1 MVSELNI
8 PWLELAS
15 KRRRYLV
22 AVSGG
27 ADSVALLHLL
37 MEAGFLNLVIC
48 HLDHQL
54 RGRESSADARWVGK
68 LAAKLGVVFESD
80 RADVKQRMKAQ
91 KESLET
97 AARHARHEF
106 YAHCARKH
114 RCERVLLAH
123 HADDQA
129 ETVLWNLMR
138 GSHGLKGMSETQEIK
153 VGRKHLE
160 LIRPLL
166 GVRKAQ
172 LVEWLMGRGLA
183 WREDVSNAK
192 PIAVRNRLRN
202 EVMPLLDEI
211 GGRDVVASLARGAL
225 DQFELDAFVAD
236 SVKQAKVLDP
246 QGRLHL
252 PALRKLHPMLQ
263 RAAIKGYLEDQGI
276 GGIERDLLDR
286 AVGLMDTKSDP
297 AINLPGGKQLR
308 RRQGR
313 LLVCSGAL

>member
-1 MVSELNI
+1 MHPLEI
-8 PWLELAS
+8 PWLKQAS

-37 MEAGFLNLVIC
+37 VEAGFKNLVVC
-48 HLDHQL
+48 HLDHRL
-54 RGRESSADARWVGK
+54 RGRSSTADAKWVAK
-68 LAAKLGVVFESD
+68 LAGQHGLMFEGAT
-80 RADVKQRMKAQ
+80 ADVRQLMKSQR
-91 KESLET
+91 ESLET
-97 AARHARHEF
+97 SARHARHAF
-106 YAHCARKH
+106 YAHCAREH

-123 HADDQA
+123 HTEDQA

-138 GSHGLKGMSETQEIK
+138 GSHGLKGMSEEQEIT
-153 VGRKHLE
+153 VGRKRLT

-166 GVRKAQ
+166 SVRKVDLMA
-172 LVEWLMGRGLA
+172 WLMDRGFD
-183 WREDVSNAK
+183 WREDASNAE

-211 GGRDVVASLARGAL
+211 GGRDLAAALSRGAA
-225 DQFELDAFVAD
+225 DAAEFTDFIDA
-236 SVKQAKVLDP
+236 SVDQAKVIDP

-252 PALRKLHPMLQ
+252 PTLRKLHVVLQ
-263 RAAIKGYLEDQGI
+263 RQAIKAYLESHEIAGI
-276 GGIERDLLDR
+276 SRDLLDR
-286 AVGLMDTKSDP
+286 ALGLMDAKSDP

-313 LLVCSGAL
+313 LYICSGGL